1 MLGLPRGA
9 LKPARSAGDAYGRY
23 SMILE
28 WEPQGGVYVVTV
40 PEIPGCRTH
49 GETLEEAVRHGRE
62 VMEGWVDIMRK
73 DGEPLPAPKYFA
85 LKEIEV
91 PA

>member
-1 MLGLPRGA
+1 MNEHEYP
-9 LKPARSAGDAYGRY
+9 RY

-40 PEIPGCRTH
+40 PEIRGCRTH
-49 GETLEEAVRHGRE
+49 GETLEEAVRQGRE
-62 VMEGWVDIMRK
+62 AMEGWVDIMRE

>member
-1 MLGLPRGA
+1 MNEQDEYPH
-9 LKPARSAGDAYGRY
+9 Y

-28 WEPQGGVYVVTV
+28 WDPRDRIYIATV
-40 PEIPGCRTH
+40 PEIRGCRTH
-49 GETLEEAVRHGRE
+49 GKTLEEAVRQGRDA
-62 VMEGWVDIMRK
+62 MEGWVDIMRE

-85 LKEIEV
+85 YDEADV